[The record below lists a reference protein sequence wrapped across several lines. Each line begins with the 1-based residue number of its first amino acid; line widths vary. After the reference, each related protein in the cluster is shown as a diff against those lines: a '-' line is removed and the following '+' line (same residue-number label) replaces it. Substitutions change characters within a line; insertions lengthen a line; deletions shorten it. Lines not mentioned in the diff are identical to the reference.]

1 MEFEELVTTVTK
13 LLNLFEEMEGKEKTD
28 LIEVEVGSI
37 YDSVLFTLTA
47 IVISNKEELKELIK
61 LIEENDVPEAN
72 DVINKNDLLNLKAMV
87 NGTKKFEKMQVIV
100 NEAV

>member
-1 MEFEELVTTVTK
+1 MKKWKE
-13 LLNLFEEMEGKEKTD
+13 KEKTD

>member
-1 MEFEELVTTVTK
+1 MEIEELLPTITK
-13 LLNLFEEMEGKEKTD
+13 LFNLFEELEGKEETD

-37 YDSVLFTLTA
+37 YDAVLFTLTT
-47 IVISNKEELKELIK
+47 IVISHKKELKELIRLLEK
-61 LIEENDVPEAN
+61 NNVPEAN